1 MIHPDA
7 ERILREMNGI
17 QLEPFDAQAHRELEE
32 QERKE
37 LEEATIREIAMGLS
51 TQWIKI
57 DDYPVDIVHKVDK
70 AVEHAT
76 LMYNTLNNIPQGEFV
91 KHVDF
96 KTSPVKRTNSIYVD
110 KDYEITIKYEGS
122 IETLEAKRER
132 LELNEIILEIDDNT
146 TFKIYWD
153 LTDTP
158 KIMKNNVVLEK
169 HDLSIELAAYLIF
182 TGTVEFRHIR
192 YK

>member
-7 ERILREMNGI
+7 KEVLREMYSTEIPLTPEEMVMTQENEIRAMAIGI
-17 QLEPFDAQAHRELEE
+17 A
-32 QERKE
+32 
-37 LEEATIREIAMGLS
+37 
-51 TQWIKI
+51 TQWLKI
-57 DDYPVDIVHKVDK
+57 EDYPVDIVHKVDK